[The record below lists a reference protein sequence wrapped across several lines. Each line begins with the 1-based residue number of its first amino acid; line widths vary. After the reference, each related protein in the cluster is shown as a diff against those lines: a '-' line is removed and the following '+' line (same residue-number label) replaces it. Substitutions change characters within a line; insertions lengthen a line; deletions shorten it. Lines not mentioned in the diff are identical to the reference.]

1 MCRLIGGAG
10 LTMNRKDHPQ
20 RNHESGQVLVLV
32 ALSMLGLIATLGL
45 VLDGGNIYL
54 QRRRMQNAADAGSLA
69 GARILALGG
78 TTADAEMVARNYAE
92 ERNAAESSDISF
104 DEEAEVIT
112 VLAHTNAEMTFAQV
126 LGLEQVPVTARAS
139 ASYDGVCTAGKMTL
153 APIAIKNLPF
163 EDFDPER
170 PDETTYYIWD
180 DPVEEGPDPL
190 SSNNIAGNNRSWLT
204 MYCHGYGLPEDIPEC
219 ANCGASTLTDWM
231 LNGYNQEF
239 PIGEKQWVRGDNGVK
254 NRPVAITEA
263 RIGDILIIPLYDEP
277 DPGDPIEGD
286 AIQEIH
292 PGKAYYHI
300 NDAECFL
307 VTAVIATGNPKGI
320 EGHFLPSC
328 VIAGAPGCE
337 SVVKT
342 VFLTE

>member
-1 MCRLIGGAG
+1 MSEHGHSHRRSEA
-10 LTMNRKDHPQ
+10 
-20 RNHESGQVLVLV
+20 GQVLILV
-32 ALSMLGLIATLGL
+32 SLAMLGLVATLGL

-54 QRRRMQNAADAGSLA
+54 QRRRMQNAADAGALA

-78 TTADAEMVARNYAE
+78 STAEAEPVAHNYAE
-92 ERNAAESSDISF
+92 ERNAAQSSDVSF
-104 DEEAEVIT
+104 DDEAEVIT
-112 VLAHTNAEMTFAQV
+112 VLAHTTTEMTFARL

-139 ASYDGVCTAGKMTL
+139 ASYAGVCTAGRMTL
-153 APIAIKNLPF
+153 APIAIKHYDY
-163 EDFDPER
+163 EEWDPDR
-170 PDETTYYIWD
+170 PVETTYYIWD
-180 DPVEEGPDPL
+180 DDVEEGPDPL
-190 SSNNIAGNNRSWLT
+190 STNNIAGNNRSWLT
-204 MYCHGYGLPEDIPEC
+204 MYCHGYGLPPDIPNC

-231 LNGYNQEF
+231 LNGYDQEF
-239 PIGEKQWVRGDNGVK
+239 PIGEKRWVRGDNGVK

-263 RIGDILIIPLYDEP
+263 RIGDILIIPIYDEP

-300 NDAECFL
+300 NDALCFE

-328 VIAGAPGCE
+328 LIAGEPGCE